1 MFPYRFGS
9 GTLMV
14 RDGANIYLVWCW
26 GHAPKGVPAD
36 FRRLDPMLA
45 VTAMQRWLRD
55 GSLERHHQADLYR
68 SCNPFASVLNRVG
81 ATEMS
86 EYLMNQTL
94 AGHVNV
100 GCFKDAVRR
109 RSDSSAPA
117 TATAKPPPAPVQ
129 IGHVVARK
137 PANLTTGAPEQDVP
151 VAVFA
156 GTGYAPKA
164 GLPNLTDATC
174 PSPNHR
180 SESTTTCSPAVNQW
194 FVNKQVPVPRR
205 DESLGIDG
213 GGGFLRSKT
222 TVKRLPAGTLLYR
235 YVDSATWPWG
245 GWWFL
250 KPLSGNPCAE
260 AALPE
265 TSAASVMVQA
275 RLKKDI
281 EVLYGPG
288 APRCSNKPG
297 GPEQV
302 LIAHCD
308 FHPATGDVLD
318 IVS

>member
-1 MFPYRFGS
+1 MSPYRFGS
-9 GTLMV
+9 GTLVV
-14 RDGANIYLVWCW
+14 REGVNTYLIWCW
-26 GHAPKGVPAD
+26 GHAPQGVPAD
-36 FRRLDPMLA
+36 FTRLEPMLA
-45 VTAMQRWLRD
+45 ANAMQRWLRD
-55 GSLERHHQADLYR
+55 GSLGRHHQADLYR
-68 SCNPFASVLNRVG
+68 TCNPSASLLNRVG
-81 ATEMS
+81 TTAMS
-86 EYLMNQTL
+86 GYLLDRTL
-94 AGHVNV
+94 AGHLNV
-100 GCFKDAVRR
+100 SCLSESISMRG
-109 RSDSSAPA
+109 DSAAPA
-117 TATAKPPPAPVQ
+117 TVLDKPPPTPVP
-129 IGHVVARK
+129 IGHTVARK
-137 PANLTTGAPEQDVP
+137 PANQLTGAPEQDVP

-180 SESTTTCSPAVNQW
+180 SESTATCSPEVNQW
-194 FVNKQVPVPRR
+194 FVKKQVPVPRR

-222 TVKRLPAGTLLYR
+222 TVKHLSAGTLLYR

-250 KPLSGNPCAE
+250 KPLSGNPCVE

-275 RLKKDI
+275 RLKTSID
-281 EVLYGPG
+281 VLYGPG

-308 FHPATGDVLD
+308 FNPATGDVLD